1 MLPHRLVS
9 LRSTEKADPMDDNL
23 RQALSSLVR
32 IRDEGNLVHRAS
44 DEGGYMSQE
53 LEGILDAIEAA
64 PDKA

>member
-1 MLPHRLVS
+1 
-9 LRSTEKADPMDDNL
+9 MDDNL